1 MSPMVSIILREIDE
15 ISTQIRQ
22 LSQRLEDMTGKGLNV
37 QGTAPKAPAVEWYR
51 ISRAAKML
59 DVSPR
64 TLRSKCST
72 GVLKP
77 YAKKNG
83 KQWLIS
89 SEYIAMY
96 GRMSEK

>member
-1 MSPMVSIILREIDE
+1 MSPMVSMIMREIDE
-15 ISTQIRQ
+15 LSTQIRQ
-22 LSQRLEDMTGKGLNV
+22 LSKRLEDMAGKGL
-37 QGTAPKAPAVEWYR
+37 QAPAAFSKTPAVEWYR

-59 DVSPR
+59 DMSPR

-72 GVLKP
+72 GALKP